1 MNSKAYLILF
11 FLFLNFGVKAQNDSL
26 RATKKILDESDLTII
41 AYLTEN
47 DSTTYYHENES
58 VTKYFRLELID
69 QKLYNAKKKKAVSF
83 LLADTLAHK
92 KTKGIIALPCQKK
105 TVTFTDLPSEEETNR
120 IYEYIGQINWLNAY
134 VVYGMYW
141 EDYDFTLIDK
151 TSGEVIT
158 SFVDFPN
165 ISTDK
170 KKIICLGANIYE
182 NTADLEFFVIE
193 NKKILQK
200 MNTGFKYWMPAGEVK
215 DMFWS
220 HDGYFYLPFV
230 ATNNYWKPD
239 GNLND
244 QWQYLR
250 IKPIP

>member
-1 MNSKAYLILF
+1 MNPKVYSILLLF
-11 FLFLNFGVKAQNDSL
+11 FVTFDVTSQNDSI
-26 RATKKILDESDLTII
+26 RAAKKVLDESDLPII

-47 DSTTYYHENES
+47 DSTTYYHEDDS
-58 VTKYFRLELID
+58 LTKYFRFELID
-69 QKLYNAKKKKAVSF
+69 EKLYLAKKKKAVSF
-83 LLADTLAHK
+83 LTADTLAHK
-92 KTKGIIALPCQKK
+92 KTKGIITLPCQKK

-120 IYEYIGQINWLNAY
+120 IYEYVGQINLLNAY

-151 TSGEVIT
+151 TSGET
-158 SFVDFPN
+158 TASFVDYPN

-170 KKIICLGANIYE
+170 KTILCLGANVYE
-182 NTADLEFFVIE
+182 NTADLDFFVID

-200 MNTGFKYWMPAGEVK
+200 MNAVFKYWMPAGEIT

-220 HDGYFYLPFV
+220 TDGYFYLPV
-230 ATNNYWKPD
+230 VTTSHYWKPD
-239 GNLND
+239 GSLND